1 MVACI
6 IVHVCVCVVSVLVA
20 CHVRCEVCV
29 CGECVGCMSCEVCVC
44 GVLKVSLYSGN
55 KSSPSS
61 TPSNS
66 SSSAGLAL
74 AVVIGRCGISPR
86 GSV

>member
-20 CHVRCEVCV
+20 CHVR
-29 CGECVGCMSCEVCVC
+29 CEVCVC

-74 AVVIGRCGISPR
+74 AAVIGRCGISPR